1 MRGGDTVKLSKGL
14 VTELLTQLVA
24 IATIVIS
31 RYVAPDYLDIALAI
45 VAAVEGVGN
54 ALVVYFVQ
62 QGKIEELRATVE
74 RVARGR

>member
-1 MRGGDTVKLSKGL
+1 MKLSKGL

-31 RYVAPDYLDIALAI
+31 RYVAPDDLDIALAI

-62 QGKIEELRATVE
+62 QGKIEELRAE
-74 RVARGR
+74 IQAVARGR

>member
-1 MRGGDTVKLSKGL
+1 VKLSKGL

-62 QGKIEELRATVE
+62 QGKIEELRAE
-74 RVARGR
+74 IRAVARGR

>member
-1 MRGGDTVKLSKGL
+1 MKLCKGL

-62 QGKIEELRATVE
+62 QGKIEELRVE
-74 RVARGR
+74 IRAVARGR

>member
-1 MRGGDTVKLSKGL
+1 VKLSKGL

-62 QGKIEELRATVE
+62 QGKIEELRAE
-74 RVARGR
+74 IQAVARGR

>member
-1 MRGGDTVKLSKGL
+1 MKLSKGL

-62 QGKIEELRATVE
+62 QGKIEELRAE
-74 RVARGR
+74 IQAVARGR

>member
-1 MRGGDTVKLSKGL
+1 MKLSKGL

-45 VAAVEGVGN
+45 VAAVEGGGN
-54 ALVVYFVQ
+54 ALGVYFVQ
-62 QGKIEELRATVE
+62 QGKIEELRAE
-74 RVARGR
+74 IRAVARGR

>member
-62 QGKIEELRATVE
+62 QGKIEELRAE
-74 RVARGR
+74 IRAVARGR

>member
-1 MRGGDTVKLSKGL
+1 VKLSKGL

-54 ALVVYFVQ
+54 ALVVFFVQ
-62 QGKIEELRATVE
+62 QGKIEELRAE
-74 RVARGR
+74 IRAVARGR